1 MSWSIQTR
9 AICEGNVQFSSR
21 GHAGATYQFVTES
34 SHPFGQVAGIV
45 ISLRVRVELELG
57 DVVLHLTVH
66 LGADID
72 EDSFREVGR
81 EVERHG

>member
-1 MSWSIQTR
+1 M
-9 AICEGNVQFSSR
+9 
-21 GHAGATYQFVTES
+21 
-34 SHPFGQVAGIV
+34 AGIV

-72 EDSFREVGR
+72 EDPFREVGR

>member
-1 MSWSIQTR
+1 M
-9 AICEGNVQFSSR
+9 
-21 GHAGATYQFVTES
+21 
-34 SHPFGQVAGIV
+34 AGIV
-45 ISLRVRVELELG
+45 ISLRVRIELELG
-57 DVVLHLTVH
+57 DVVFHLTVH